1 MHRRIKFGYRTKDNK
16 QCPGVYN
23 FEFHKKHFEDKDALT
38 PTKVYIY
45 FECIKPCSILI
56 SADLTQDMTLLDNM
70 ARDYQEQKGDYSYA
84 ELKEIDKKLDEFLPK
99 EEETKFDLNLTKY
112 YVPRPSSQMKNRRIL
127 LASKIR
133 EA

>member
-1 MHRRIKFGYRTKDNK
+1 
-16 QCPGVYN
+16 
-23 FEFHKKHFEDKDALT
+23 
-38 PTKVYIY
+38 
-45 FECIKPCSILI
+45 
-56 SADLTQDMTLLDNM
+56 MTLLDNM

-84 ELKEIDKKLDEFLPK
+84 ELKEIDQKLEEFLPK

-133 EA
+133 EAKNIT